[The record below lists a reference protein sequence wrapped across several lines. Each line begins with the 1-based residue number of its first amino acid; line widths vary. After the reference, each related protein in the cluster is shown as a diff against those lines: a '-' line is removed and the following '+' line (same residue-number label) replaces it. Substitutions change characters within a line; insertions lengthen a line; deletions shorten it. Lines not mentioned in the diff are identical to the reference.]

1 MKSERK
7 ITAEIGCYI
16 LIFLAA
22 VVMRLLQLGQSPLL
36 DSEARW
42 AFQAWQLAQGEGI
55 PVAFQVGYL
64 SITEMLFSVFDAN
77 NFLARIWPALIG
89 SLLIWLPYLL
99 REELGRIPA
108 LVLAGGLALDP
119 TLIPVSRL
127 AGSAMP
133 ALVFLAFA
141 VAAFHAKKIPWTL
154 FFVGLGLYSGPG
166 FWMGFS
172 LLIFTI
178 LVSRSLGI
186 FNLRGYFQSRMDY
199 FKGKQELWLVECIPA
214 LLGVLIIGSFFL
226 RNVQGLT
233 AWAGSLVEFI
243 TSWGAP
249 AGLGAGRFLVY
260 FLINNPLA
268 LLFGILG
275 FVYAWQTEDHLGK
288 ASSVWFVLSL
298 LVLMIYPLRQAA
310 DLIWLA
316 LPLWF
321 AAATVLVQLYHLAPG
336 TWVTRV
342 LAGLVVVLASLNWLT
357 FTGMIFQAATENALI
372 LELGLLAA
380 SIALL
385 ILTAAIVASEWDWS
399 TAWKGLSSGA
409 VVALLLYLVA
419 SLSLDAYIRDKDPR
433 SIFSGG
439 SGTGQMALLRDS
451 IADVSITAT
460 GRPDSIQGA
469 VIGDSDALR
478 WALRGSGE
486 FDYLVSLAPGID
498 YPILITTGEGNFEEI
513 QEYYRGQDFVLSSG
527 PGWGR
532 ILPDNWISWIAFRE
546 GPVINE
552 YLILWVRN
560 DIYSGY

>member
-1 MKSERK
+1 MKMERK
-7 ITAEIGCYI
+7 ITAEIGLFI

-22 VVMRLLQLGQSPLL
+22 LMMRLLQLGQTPLL
-36 DSEARW
+36 ESEARW
-42 AFQAWQLAQGEGI
+42 ALQAWQLAQGEGI

-64 SITEMLFSVFDAN
+64 SITEMLFSIFDAN
-77 NFLARIWPALIG
+77 NFLARIWPALAG
-89 SLLIWLPYLL
+89 SLLIWLPFLL

-119 TLIPVSRL
+119 ALIPVSRL
-127 AGSAMP
+127 AGSQMP
-133 ALVFLAFA
+133 ALVFLALT
-141 VAAFHAKKIPWTL
+141 VGAFHAKKIPWAL
-154 FFVGLGLYSGPG
+154 FFLGMGLYSGPG
-166 FWMGFS
+166 FWIGFT
-172 LLIFTI
+172 LLVFTI
-178 LVSRSLGI
+178 LVSRSLGMV
-186 FNLRGYFQSRMDY
+186 NLREYFQDRMDF
-199 FKGKQELWLVECIPA
+199 FKGKPGFWLVECIPS
-214 LLGVLIIGSFFL
+214 LLGLIIIGSFFL
-226 RNVQGLT
+226 RNYQGIT
-233 AWAGSLVEFI
+233 AWAGSLAEFI

-249 AGLGAGRFLVY
+249 AELGAGRFLIY

-275 FVYAWQTEDHLGK
+275 FIFAWQTDARLGK
-288 ASSVWFVLSL
+288 ASSIWFVLCL
-298 LVLMIYPLRQAA
+298 LVLVIYPHRQAA

-321 AAATVLVQLYHLAPG
+321 AAAAVLVNLYHLAPG
-336 TWVTRV
+336 TWVTRG

-357 FTGMIFQAATENALI
+357 FTGMIFQAATENALL

-385 ILTAAIVASEWDWS
+385 ILSATIVSSEWGWNS
-399 TAWKGLSSGA
+399 AWKGVSSGA
-409 VVALLLYLVA
+409 AITLLLFLVA

-439 SGTGQMALLRDS
+439 SGTGQVALLGES

-469 VIGDSDALR
+469 VIGGSDTLR
-478 WALRGSGE
+478 WALREFEG
-486 FDYLVSLAPGID
+486 FDYLVSLAPGTD
-498 YPILITTGEGNFEEI
+498 YPILVTTGEGDFQAI

-546 GPVINE
+546 GPVVKE